1 MTVEKHPYKEFIP
14 AHSRIMIIGSFPIGK
29 FSDPSRRQ
37 EIKKHEFDFF
47 FGGEKNL
54 LWKILSEVFEVHF
67 KSSHDIKK
75 FLGDK
80 GIALGDVIIS
90 CRRKKGGGS
99 DSDLYDIKWNTKL
112 LDLIDSHDIKTVF
125 FTSKKVEGWFNKLF
139 PESQHL
145 EKVTLISPSGQ
156 SVRSLYR
163 REDYQKWSIRNPNKT
178 KYDFIVA
185 FYRQKFETHT

>member
-1 MTVEKHPYKEFIP
+1 
-14 AHSRIMIIGSFPIGK
+14 MIIGSFPIGK
-29 FSDPSRRQ
+29 FSDPSRKH

-54 LWKILSEVFEVHF
+54 LWKILAEIYDVKFNNSE
-67 KSSHDIKK
+67 DIRS
-75 FLGDK
+75 FLQKK

-90 CRRKKGGGS
+90 CRRKNGGGS
-99 DSDLYDIKWNTKL
+99 DSDLYDIQWNKDL
-112 LDLIDSHDIKTVF
+112 LNHIDRHGIKTIF
-125 FTSKKVEGWFNKLF
+125 FTSKKVKDWFNKLF

-163 REDYQKWSIRNPNKT
+163 RDDYQEWIAKYPHKS

-185 FYRQKFETHT
+185 DYRQKFETHT